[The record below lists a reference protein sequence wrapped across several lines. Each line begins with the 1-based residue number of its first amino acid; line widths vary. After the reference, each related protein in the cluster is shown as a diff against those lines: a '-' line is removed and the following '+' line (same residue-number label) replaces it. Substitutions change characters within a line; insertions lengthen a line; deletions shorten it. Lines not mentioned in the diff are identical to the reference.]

1 MVIKSFEELKAWQ
14 KAQDFAVK
22 IYGIFGVHK
31 DFGFKDQI
39 LRAVLSISNN
49 VAEGFDRSSNADFSR
64 FLYIASGSCSEVRSM
79 LHLAARLKYIS
90 DNEKT
95 ELIAEASEVS
105 RIIGGLIK
113 ALKKNK
119 NNP

>member
-1 MVIKSFEELKAWQ
+1 
-14 KAQDFAVK
+14 
-22 IYGIFGVHK
+22 
-31 DFGFKDQI
+31 
-39 LRAVLSISNN
+39 
-49 VAEGFDRSSNADFSR
+49 
-64 FLYIASGSCSEVRSM
+64 M